1 MAHRL
6 VVTKNFMN
14 FVRGDIIVD
23 AAKVAEIL
31 AGEHQKFVT
40 KVIAAAAPEG

>member
-1 MAHRL
+1 MTHRL
-6 VVTKNFMN
+6 VVTKPFLD

-23 AAKVAEIL
+23 AAKTIEIL

-40 KVIAAAAPEG
+40 KVVAPATSEG